1 MTTAMTGAAAL
12 AVETVTHDYGG
23 RAPALDA
30 VSFTVEAGRF
40 TALLGPNG
48 AGKSTLFALATGLL
62 RPQAGHILVHG
73 HDLAQKPGPA
83 LARMGVVFQ
92 QPTLDLDLTVAQ
104 NLRYFACLH
113 GIPGSEA
120 ERRIETELTRLDLY
134 ERRHETVRRLN
145 GGHRRRAEIA
155 RALLHRPDL
164 LLLDE
169 PTVGLDR
176 PTRRDLIAHVH
187 ALCAEGIAVLW
198 ATHLIDEIDAE
209 RDAVIVL
216 HRGRIRAAGPVA
228 EVTRSAGAASIS
240 DAFDRLTGEAAR

>member
-1 MTTAMTGAAAL
+1 MTAAVRPAAL
-12 AVETVTHDYGG
+12 AVEELTHDYGG
-23 RAPALDA
+23 RAKALDG
-30 VSFTVEAGRF
+30 VSFSVEAGRF

-62 RPQAGHILVHG
+62 RPQAGRILVHG
-73 HDLAQKPGPA
+73 NDLARHPRPG

-104 NLRYFACLH
+104 NLRYFASLH
-113 GIPGSEA
+113 GIPDSEA
-120 ERRIETELTRLDLY
+120 NRRIEEGLNRLDLF

-145 GGHRRRAEIA
+145 GGHRRRVEIV

-169 PTVGLDR
+169 PTVGLDL
-176 PTRRDLIAHVH
+176 PTRRRLITHVH

-198 ATHLIDEIDAE
+198 ATHLIDEIDPE
-209 RDAVIVL
+209 RDAVVVL
-216 HRGRIRAAGPVA
+216 HRGRVRAAGPVA
-228 EVTRSAGAASIS
+228 EVTRNAGAATIL
-240 DAFDRLTGEAAR
+240 DAFDRLTGDAAP